1 MPVEIFVANEP
12 NTELEN
18 TTMEEPDQNPVDIS
32 PSIPTPEYNEVAKE
46 PTKKAKKK
54 RELTEE
60 QREKLKEQLARG
72 RETAKKNRQK
82 KALVKKIKRKE
93 KDEEDDRI
101 IAEKVLKKETKNN
114 EIDDLRTQ
122 LAELKKEFT
131 SYRSTPKEK
140 IREDLAIVSQTTPT
154 SGAGHSQN
162 NTEPKPAAVVETTKE
177 NVVMPPPREK
187 VVYSTRKDRRNEFF

>member
-140 IREDLAIVSQTTPT
+140 IREDLAPTP
-154 SGAGHSQN
+154 
-162 NTEPKPAAVVETTKE
+162 TEPKPAAVVETTKE